1 MDSIKKRATFQ
12 HTSASAKPTPHSYID
27 EPLWSGIPVCTV
39 HCKEKHL
46 SSCPDH
52 ENSTRLFDRSI
63 KLPISNACVDL
74 IKYSVGD
81 DWKLMA
87 SSLGFTNAEIQEL
100 QDDYIRGDEGLY
112 NEMRDR
118 LPDYVFL
125 IEAMVRKSLIDKNMS
140 PENFFNAIENSG
152 HFEKKIYLFREV
164 NDHSKIPVNPFPHNS
179 GYITSYIFLIWI
191 KKDKKSL
198 ALPNTDDCPV
208 KQRCYDWA
216 QHNKDKLV
224 VLWYSSS
231 KLDSEEEKKALYD
244 FQKKSL
250 YDGITN
256 ILILDVDKID
266 WGNEERY
273 TFRHK
278 GHKGKCKISEI
289 LAFDDKK
296 PFSDVID
303 SFRPAL
309 LSRGSSSI
317 KSAMQ
322 QSHIAETQIPT
333 RGAYFDIDY
342 LPIPF
347 EAFYHPYRQICR
359 DGTFDKIVFFNGK
372 LCVLGM
378 IPNSFLASDE
388 DNNEILNE
396 YPLADAYGEL
406 SFYTSY
412 KPHLVATTRIFRM
425 SDCQYRDDGS
435 LIEWERQATW
445 EQTYSDKKIS
455 RLVSKDKPSLPE
467 YLPKYLASSSSKSDQ
482 MVR

>member
-1 MDSIKKRATFQ
+1 MDNIKKGVAFQ
-12 HTSASAKPTPHSYID
+12 ASASANPTPHSYID

-74 IKYSVGD
+74 MKYTVGD

-87 SSLGFTNAEIQEL
+87 PSLGFNNAEIQEL
-100 QDDYIRGDEGLY
+100 QDDYIRG
-112 NEMRDR
+112 NECLPTGHLDR
-118 LPDYVFL
+118 LPDYIFL
-125 IEAMVRKSLIDKNMS
+125 IEAMVRKALIDKNMS
-140 PENFFNAIENSG
+140 AEDFFDAIESSG
-152 HFEKKIYLFREV
+152 HFETKLHILREINGQSKI
-164 NDHSKIPVNPFPHNS
+164 KIPVNPFPHNS
-179 GYITSYIFLIWI
+179 GYTTSYIFLIWV
-191 KKDKKSL
+191 KKDKKGL

-231 KLDSEEEKKALYD
+231 KLDSEEEQTALYD

-250 YDGITN
+250 YDGIRN

-273 TFRHK
+273 KYRR
-278 GHKGKCKISEI
+278 KGKCKISEI

-296 PFSDVID
+296 TFSDVID

-309 LSRGSSSI
+309 LSRGSFCI

-347 EAFYHPYRQICR
+347 ETFYHPYRQICR
-359 DGTFDKIVFFNGK
+359 DGTFDEIVFYDGK

-388 DNNEILNE
+388 ANNEMLNE
-396 YPLADAYGEL
+396 YPLADAYSAL
-406 SFYTSY
+406 SFYATH
-412 KPHLVATTRIFRM
+412 KPHLVATTKIFRM
-425 SDCQYRDDGS
+425 SDCKYSDDGS
-435 LIEWERQATW
+435 LIRWERQATW